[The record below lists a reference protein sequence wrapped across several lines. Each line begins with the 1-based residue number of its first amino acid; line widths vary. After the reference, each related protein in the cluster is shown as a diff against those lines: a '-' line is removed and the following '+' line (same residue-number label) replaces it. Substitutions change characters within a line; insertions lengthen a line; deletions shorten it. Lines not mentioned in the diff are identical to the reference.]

1 MNHQRSGGILL
12 HVTSLPSIEGIGTFG
27 SEAYRWVDRL
37 QTAGQSIWQI
47 LPLGPTGFGDS
58 PYQSYSA
65 FAGNPLLIDLE
76 SLLRL
81 GWLTNEELASCA
93 PEEEGNVDYDRV
105 RSIKMPLLRKAHE
118 RFMESGDCAT
128 REAIETFCRREA
140 WWLEDYALFMALHE
154 ASGGRAWSEWEE
166 PLRRRE
172 PDALA
177 AARSRYAREVEFHR
191 FLQYLFFTQWQEL
204 KGYAA
209 DRGVEIIGD
218 LPIYVAYDSS
228 EVWARPELFELDEDL
243 RPTFVAGVPPDYFS
257 PTGQRWG
264 NPLYAWDRHEEE
276 GYAWWIARVR
286 HSLRLYDRIRIDH
299 FRGFE
304 AYWAIPASDETAEH
318 GRWRPGPGAK
328 LFSRLKEELGDL
340 PFIAED
346 LGVITPE
353 VEALRDAF
361 DLPGMKILQFAFDG
375 NPSNPYLPH
384 NHIPRCVLY
393 TGTHDNDTLMG
404 WFDALEDRSF
414 LLEYLDCDEAGFHR
428 IMLRTLLISV
438 AQTAILP
445 LQDLLGLGSEARMN
459 RPGSTQGNW
468 RWRATQAQ
476 MRKMELEAQ
485 KVRRACELYA
495 RTSLKR

>member
-1 MNHQRSGGILL
+1 MNHQRGGGILL
-12 HVTSLPSIEGIGTFG
+12 HVTSLPSTEGIGTFG

-76 SLLRL
+76 SLVRQ

-105 RSIKMPLLRKAHE
+105 RSIKMPLLRKASE
-118 RFMESGDCAT
+118 RFKESGDSET
-128 REAIETFCRREA
+128 REAMEAFCRREA

-177 AARSRYAREVEFHR
+177 AARSRYAREVEFHG

-204 KGYAA
+204 KGYAE

-228 EVWARPELFELDEDL
+228 EVWARPELFELDDDL
-243 RPTFVAGVPPDYFS
+243 LPTFVAGVPPDYFS

-318 GRWRPGPGAK
+318 GHWRPGPGAK

-346 LGVITPE
+346 LGIITPE

-404 WFDALEDRSF
+404 WFDALENRSF
-414 LLEYLDCDEAGFHR
+414 LLEYLDCDEADFHR
-428 IMLRTLLISV
+428 SMLRTLLISV

-459 RPGSTQGNW
+459 MPGSTQGNW

-476 MRKMELEAQ
+476 MRKMDLEAQ
-485 KVRRACELYA
+485 KLRRACERYA